1 MVCYSGTTWSSY
13 CTYPKVDLGVL
24 DEKALGKTGR
34 PSHMGQY
41 FYNGPQAPT
50 CCYPKCIPLGF
61 IFFCLLRRF
70 SQNPVFTPYYYLTL
84 CCVPGQYS
92 KVCVLVTDDDMF
104 SCELC
109 N

>member
-61 IFFCLLRRF
+61 IFLSFKK
-70 SQNPVFTPYYYLTL
+70 VFTKPCFHTILLLNLML
-84 CCVPGQYS
+84 CTRSVFKSMCIG
-92 KVCVLVTDDDMF
+92 DG
-104 SCELC
+104 
-109 N
+109 